1 MAKEKFEKQ
10 PRTLEECRKSFEA
23 IHEKHNEPLDATTVA
38 LFEKRFKGELH
49 GFAIVKTQKED

>member
-23 IHEKHNEPLDATTVA
+23 IHEKHNEPLDAPTVA
-38 LFEKRFKGELH
+38 LFEKRFKGELQ
-49 GFAIVKTQKED
+49 GFAIINPKKD